1 MRKAFGFIRL
11 TRRFALPMTNEGG
24 LWRNALRPYLAD
36 IFLFLTCQ
44 PDLLCT
50 PNLLEIFILEESR
63 YND

>member
-1 MRKAFGFIRL
+1 
-11 TRRFALPMTNEGG
+11 MTNEGG